1 MVPAHSIDG
10 RVRAADAPGTVP
22 VPKREI
28 SARPRTSPRPPP
40 ESKAQISLE
49 PISPELVIVDPE
61 LARAER
67 VRLLERA
74 RVAAIVDA
82 EARRLAVRSAPRS
95 ESNGESQSKAQ
106 ISPEPISPELVLV
119 DPELARAERVRL
131 LERARVAAI
140 VDAEGR
146 RLAVRSAPRSEA
158 NGESQLERERPIV
171 DAEALRLAVESA
183 LRSER
188 DGGSELV
195 RERVSTTAPRYR
207 RRVLQ
212 GAVLLG
218 LLASG
223 VLLAVVVARN
233 GQGTPRAA
241 FTAPTSPTQAFSPSV
256 LSNIPSRGIVA
267 TGSTAPL
274 SRAPGAVRPPPL
286 PASPSETALERHI
299 FALIIS
305 APRAKL
311 PPDLIDPTTGL
322 PKNNLQVV
330 CRGARTPHSF
340 LCVIRRSGN
349 GRGKLLVRYRAAKG
363 GGGVLTWVG
372 GT

>member
-1 MVPAHSIDG
+1 M
-10 RVRAADAPGTVP
+10 
-22 VPKREI
+22 
-28 SARPRTSPRPPP
+28 
-40 ESKAQISLE
+40 
-49 PISPELVIVDPE
+49 
-61 LARAER
+61 
-67 VRLLERA
+67 
-74 RVAAIVDA
+74 
-82 EARRLAVRSAPRS
+82 
-95 ESNGESQSKAQ
+95 
-106 ISPEPISPELVLV
+106 EPISPELVLV

-140 VDAEGR
+140 VDAEAL
-146 RLAVRSAPRSEA
+146 RLAAVESAPRSES
-158 NGESQLERERPIV
+158 NGELQLERERPIV

-183 LRSER
+183 LRSEADR
-188 DGGSELV
+188 ESELE
-195 RERVSTTAPRYR
+195 RERVSTSAPGYR
-207 RRVLQ
+207 RHVVQ

-223 VLLAVVVARN
+223 VVLAVVVAHN
-233 GQGTPRAA
+233 GQGTSRAA
-241 FTAPTSPTQAFSPSV
+241 FTSPAPPTQAFSPSV
-256 LSNIPSRGIVA
+256 LSDVAGRGAVA

-274 SRAPGAVRPPPL
+274 ARAPAAAPL
-286 PASPSETALERHI
+286 PASPSEAALERRI

-311 PPDLIDPTTGL
+311 PPGLIDQTTGL

-340 LCVIRRSGN
+340 LCVVRLAGD
-349 GRGKLLVRYRAAKG
+349 GKGKLLVRYRAAKG